1 MMLEGIEHVLIEETP
16 DWVLLYGDTN
26 STIAGALAAA
36 KIQIP
41 VAHVEAGLRSFN
53 RRMPEEINRI
63 VTDHL
68 SAVLFAPT
76 DMARDNLRR
85 EGIDESIIVPTG
97 DVMLDAAMAFRDEAL
112 ERSAIVSSLGL
123 EAGRYV
129 LATVH
134 RAENTDSPERLRSI
148 VDGLIAVTA
157 SIPVVLPLHPR
168 TRARIEE
175 DGLDTGSLRITPP
188 LGFLDM
194 VRLEVDAAVVATD
207 SGGVQKEAYFHRVPC
222 VTLRDETEWVELV
235 DSGWN
240 RLVSPSSAA
249 AICAGILG
257 AAGVAGLDVDLYGNG
272 DAARTIAGTL
282 LERSAVSGAGTTPRS
297 IPSSMRRTSHE

>member
-1 MMLEGIEHVLIEETP
+1 
-16 DWVLLYGDTN
+16 
-26 STIAGALAAA
+26 
-36 KIQIP
+36 
-41 VAHVEAGLRSFN
+41 
-53 RRMPEEINRI
+53 MPEEINRI

-76 DMARDNLRR
+76 DMARENLRR
-85 EGIDESIIVPTG
+85 EGIDDSIIVPTG